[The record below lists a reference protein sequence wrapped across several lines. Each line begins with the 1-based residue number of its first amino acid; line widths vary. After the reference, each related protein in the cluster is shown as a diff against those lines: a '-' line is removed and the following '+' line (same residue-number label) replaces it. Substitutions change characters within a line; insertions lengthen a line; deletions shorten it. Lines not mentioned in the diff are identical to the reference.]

1 MGALVI
7 DIKSGDNELQAGEHQ
22 QYAFSLLDLKPQLK
36 FWGLGLLNLS
46 RMKLRTFPAM
56 ALVLT
61 ARLPVV
67 RRRFFGE
74 AFGVAAADD
83 DADPGFLAAA
93 A

>member
-1 MGALVI
+1 M
-7 DIKSGDNELQAGEHQ
+7 
-22 QYAFSLLDLKPQLK
+22 
-36 FWGLGLLNLS
+36 LNLS

-67 RRRFFGE
+67 TRRFFGE